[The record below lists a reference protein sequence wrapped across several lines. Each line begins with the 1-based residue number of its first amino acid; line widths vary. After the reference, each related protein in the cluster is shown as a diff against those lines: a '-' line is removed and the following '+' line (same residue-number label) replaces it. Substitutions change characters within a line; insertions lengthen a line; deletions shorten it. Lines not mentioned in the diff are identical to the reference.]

1 MKEIDEI
8 YLLINGKFLL
18 ISEEELHEYK
28 LNQAKTFYSKDGNN
42 HIVLIID
49 NYNEEG
55 NHIEGEDYYLDSNG
69 LLYDI
74 FNKVCYDKKFSKKYL
89 YIMNEKEEVTNE
101 DWDKF
106 FIDWDN
112 KKGE

>member
-8 YLLINGKFLL
+8 YLLVDGKFLL
-18 ISEEELHEYK
+18 IDEEELHEYK
-28 LNQAKTFYSKDGNN
+28 LNKAKTFYSKDGNN

-74 FNKVCYDKKFSKKYL
+74 FNKVCYNEEFSKKYL
-89 YIMNEKEEVTNE
+89 SLIKSKDITDQ
-101 DWDKF
+101 DWDNF

-112 KKGE
+112 NKEE